1 MRTTW
6 IAGLGLVALALAG
19 CAKRSAESAIGQAEK
34 TIAGMQA
41 EAEKVAP
48 NELKALVDSVAAMK
62 ARVAA
67 GDHSGA
73 LMGARTVGTMARD
86 LAANLAGRK
95 EQLTNSYNAAAAE
108 MPKQLEAVTARIN
121 ELAGMRRLPAGI
133 DAASFSAL
141 KDEAAT
147 WSATWTAAA
156 DAFKAGNLA
165 AALTQANQLKSRLAV
180 AAKALGIG

>member
-1 MRTTW
+1 MRTTS
-6 IAGLGLVALALAG
+6 IAVLGLVTLTLAG
-19 CAKRSAESAIGQAEK
+19 CAQRSAENAIGQAEK

-86 LAANLAGRK
+86 LEANLAGRK
-95 EQLTNSYNAAAAE
+95 EQLTTSFNAASAE
-108 MPKQLEAVTARIN
+108 IPKQIETVTARIT

-133 DAASFSAL
+133 DPAGLSAL

-147 WSATWTAAA
+147 WGATWTAAS

-165 AALTQANQLKSRLAV
+165 AALTQANQLKTRLAV
-180 AAKALGIG
+180 AVKALGIG